1 MALEFLP
8 IPLSWVVLI
17 VLPVLFYIYC
27 VRPLSMFKK
36 MGVAGPKPYP
46 VIGNMMEFKNGLW
59 DIELQMARVKE
70 FGGAYGVFGGMRPAY
85 VVTDREFLR
94 EIFIKQFH
102 NFADRSASTTALEV
116 RPMCRA
122 LTDLRGDDWKNV
134 RATISP
140 SFTGGKLKLMTD
152 ILNRCADQLVDNIGA
167 STRDGAAC
175 DIKELSSA
183 FTMDAIAAVA
193 FGTDINTQETPDH
206 PFVVNAK
213 KAFGMDLKNPLLWV
227 YLILPKITKPIMES
241 LQVSLMPRDC
251 VNFFSGVL
259 SQLMQQRQAGGEGR
273 VDMMQLMMDAHTMR
287 DEEEGEGGE
296 AGGRTRERKQAL
308 SRDDVLA
315 NGIQFI
321 LAGYET
327 TASTLSFTMYNLA
340 THPDVLDK
348 VIREV
353 DDVMKDRDTVDYE
366 ACKKLEY
373 MEMCIMENLRV
384 YPAAP
389 RLARVA
395 TADTKIQWLTVP
407 KGMLMDIPVLPI
419 HYDPERYPEPEKFI
433 PERFSKEE
441 RQKRDPCDWL
451 PFGAGP
457 RNCIGMRLAMM
468 EAKIA
473 LAKILRS
480 YRISLAPDMEV
491 PVQLSKYTAF
501 VKPEHGIRITVEPRN
516 SGGD

>member
-8 IPLSWVVLI
+8 IPLTWVVLT

-27 VRPLSMFKK
+27 VRPLSMFKR

-59 DIELQMARVKE
+59 DIELQMSRVKE

-102 NFADRSASTTALEV
+102 NFTDRSTSSTALNV
-116 RPMCRA
+116 RPMCRV

-134 RATISP
+134 RTTLSP
-140 SFTGGKLKLMTD
+140 AFTGGKLKLMTG
-152 ILNRCADQLVDNIGA
+152 ILNRCADQLVDNIGEA
-167 STRDGAAC
+167 TRGGAAC
-175 DIKELSSA
+175 DIKELASA

-213 KAFGMDLKNPLLWV
+213 KAFGSDLKNPLIWV
-227 YLILPKITKPIMES
+227 YLIFPKIVKPIMES
-241 LQVSLMPRDC
+241 LQVSLFPRDC
-251 VNFFSGVL
+251 VNFFSGVFT
-259 SQLMQQRQAGGEGR
+259 QLMEQRQTGGEGR
-273 VDMMQLMMDAHTMR
+273 VDMMQLMMDAHTMK
-287 DEEEGEGGE
+287 DDDDEGEAE
-296 AGGRTRERKQAL
+296 AAGSRTRGKKQAL

-315 NGIQFI
+315 NGFQFI

-327 TASTLSFTMYNLA
+327 TASTLSFTMYQLA
-340 THPDVLDK
+340 THPDVQDK

-366 ACKKLEY
+366 ACKHLEY
-373 MEMCIMENLRV
+373 TEMFHVTVCCFCT
-384 YPAAP
+384 

-395 TADTKIQWLTVP
+395 TSDTKIQWLTVP

-480 YRISLAPDMEV
+480 YRIALAPDMEV
-491 PVQLSKYTAF
+491 PVQLSKYSAF
-501 VKPEHGIRITVEPRN
+501 VKPEHGIRITVEPRGN
-516 SGGD
+516 GGD